1 MNTTVDTLNITAV
14 AQEIRTAASDAAR
27 DYVREWTRTTGGNA
41 YGEPAYC
48 GFAWVTVYPKH
59 KGNTRLGKAER
70 KVLESLGMRK
80 DYTGQAYQL
89 YNPSGWAGQSMDVK
103 ERGATAAALVLRKY
117 GFTAYAESRA
127 D

>member
-14 AQEIRTAASDAAR
+14 AQEIRAAASLAAQ
-27 DYVREWTRTTGGNA
+27 DYVRAWTESTGGNA